1 MKKIAFPKFVKA
13 LEVLYKYNYES
24 MDDQGKYGVYTSP
37 MGAELVNVLKDDNE
51 PEANEI
57 DGKRGMDLIN
67 DFFAYLVGNPD
78 SSQTDI
84 QANPGTPNPEKK

>member
-57 DGKRGMDLIN
+57 
-67 DFFAYLVGNPD
+67 VGNPD